1 MKPVFLISSIA
12 FLLATSISLPNNLYA
27 HEIERSYAN
36 QKYFSGLDHDVADI
50 VDTFHH
56 ALENGNEDT
65 VRRILADDVII
76 FEGGGV
82 ERSLNEYVE
91 HHMAADMNFLQ
102 NMQSRK
108 LEHHIKVNGNT
119 AVSMSRNHVKGR
131 YKDKDIDSEGMETLL
146 LMKTDKQWKIVHIHW
161 SN

>member
-1 MKPVFLISSIA
+1 MKPVFLMSSIA
-12 FLLATSISLPNNLYA
+12 LLLTTSISLPNNLYA

-36 QKYFSGLDHDVADI
+36 KKYFSGLDHEVADV

-56 ALENGNEDT
+56 ALKNGDENT
-65 VRRILADDVII
+65 VRRMLADDVII

-82 ERSLNEYVE
+82 ERSLIEYAE
-91 HHMAADMNFLQ
+91 HHMAADMNFLKL
-102 NMQSRK
+102 MQSRK
-108 LEHHIKVNGNT
+108 VEHHIKVNGNT
-119 AVSMSRNHVKGR
+119 AVSMSRSHVKGR

-146 LMKTDKQWKIVHIHW
+146 LTLTDNQWEIVHIHW

>member
-1 MKPVFLISSIA
+1 MKSMFLMSSII
-12 FLLATSISLPNNLYA
+12 FLLTTSISLPNNLYA

-56 ALENGNEDT
+56 ALENGDEDT

-91 HHMAADMNFLQ
+91 HHMTADMSFLK

-108 LEHHIKVNGNT
+108 LEHHIKVDGNT
-119 AVSMSRNHVKGR
+119 AVSMSRNHLKGS
-131 YKDKDIDSEGMETLL
+131 YKDKEIDSEGMETLL
-146 LMKTDKQWKIVHIHW
+146 LMKKENRWEIVHIHW